1 MTTKELITRLLD
13 LPMDAEVRVKTSNKD
28 SDNRNHIY
36 GNVDVDK
43 SIVMDS
49 SDGQHYISLLFYNYD
64 FEPKDEVSKNR
75 VDEFLKDIDNYEA
88 DCKLMASGSDRC
100 MHCNDTMF
108 QAIRDFVKMDLLED
122 C

>member
-64 FEPKDEVSKNR
+64 FEVKNDE
-75 VDEFLKDIDNYEA
+75 
-88 DCKLMASGSDRC
+88 
-100 MHCNDTMF
+100 
-108 QAIRDFVKMDLLED
+108 
-122 C
+122 